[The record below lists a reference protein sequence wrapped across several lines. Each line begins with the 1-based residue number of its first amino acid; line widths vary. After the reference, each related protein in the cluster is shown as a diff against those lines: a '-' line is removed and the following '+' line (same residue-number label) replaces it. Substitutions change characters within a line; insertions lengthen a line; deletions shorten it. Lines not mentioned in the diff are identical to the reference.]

1 MGKAFGPR
9 QHHHEKRGE
18 GRCGIDVVGRA
29 PMHWHVLPDLLDKT
43 QLVKKS
49 YQDRNP
55 AQRRHGTLRLAQNH
69 PLVGQQCDDLTRDW
83 IVRYLWFHSPVVS
96 NSYERQN
103 TELRNSGLTVTIA
116 PTPTTPPRPSRTSR
130 RSMEKCLLNPRCRF
144 ADRN

>member
-29 PMHWHVLPDLLDKT
+29 PLHWHVLPDLLDKT

-83 IVRYLWFHSPVVS
+83 IVRYLWFHPPVVS

-103 TELRNSGLTVTIA
+103 TELRNSGLINKLIDYALQIVRLRDTQQNGMVDGCTA
-116 PTPTTPPRPSRTSR
+116 
-130 RSMEKCLLNPRCRF
+130 F
-144 ADRN
+144 